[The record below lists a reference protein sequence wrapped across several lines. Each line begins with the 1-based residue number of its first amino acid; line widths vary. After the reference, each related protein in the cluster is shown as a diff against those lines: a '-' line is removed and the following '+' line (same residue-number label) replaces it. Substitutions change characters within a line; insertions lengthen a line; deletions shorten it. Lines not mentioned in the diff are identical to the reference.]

1 MTEKELTAKEKKRLK
16 MVALGDTAQEIAE
29 REYRA
34 VHSINKCIESV
45 KKSQVVETHL
55 LNSKVKGLK
64 EEEEAWH
71 ELDEYFDYLE
81 KKEMKEIKNIP
92 KPPKYED
99 EED

>member
-29 REYRA
+29 REYRS
-34 VHSINKCIESV
+34 VHSINKCI
-45 KKSQVVETHL
+45 
-55 LNSKVKGLK
+55 
-64 EEEEAWH
+64 
-71 ELDEYFDYLE
+71 E

>member
-29 REYRA
+29 REYRS

-45 KKSQVVETHL
+45 KKKLGSRNAANAVYLAGDRE
-55 LNSKVKGLK
+55 GL
-64 EEEEAWH
+64 A
-71 ELDEYFDYLE
+71 FDYLE

-99 EED
+99 EEE